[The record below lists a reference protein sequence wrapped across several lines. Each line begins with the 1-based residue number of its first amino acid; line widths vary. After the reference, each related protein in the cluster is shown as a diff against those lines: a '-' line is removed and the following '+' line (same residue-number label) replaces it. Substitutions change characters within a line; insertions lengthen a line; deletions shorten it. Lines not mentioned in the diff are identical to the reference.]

1 MRKVLQSTLL
11 LIALAA
17 PAFAQTSTDFY
28 LALLRR
34 GTAEVEAGRHAD
46 AAVNLRLAAFGLL
59 ESIEHYQTAQA
70 YLAVALDRLGQT
82 QQARD
87 AAQRVVAAERVE
99 RKFRSIALPA
109 PIRTAFDTLAK
120 KVLSASDVAVLSGGA
135 IPATTTTAP
144 PAIVNRVDVQT
155 ETRKPATGPA
165 PKPAPVQTTPK
176 PQPPAPKP
184 EPATPAPQPQS
195 TQPAQPQNTQT
206 TRPQSMQPAQPQT
219 TQPAQPQSTQTTRPQ
234 STQPVQP
241 QTTQTTRP
249 QNTQPVQPQSTQP
262 ARPQNTQ
269 TTRPQN
275 TQPQTTPR
283 IDVAGQFAAAERAL
297 SSAHIAEARRIYR
310 ELIGVTSL
318 DHGMLIRLAEGFY
331 RSRDFANALVAFDRA
346 GGLRPGEEPY
356 RYYIAVAAYELGQYD
371 RARRELA
378 AALPF
383 IEQTPDVQR
392 YRVRIEAA
400 R

>member
-17 PAFAQTSTDFY
+17 PALAQTSTDFY
-28 LALLRR
+28 LTLLRR

-46 AAVNLRLAAFGLL
+46 ATANLRLAAFGLL

-70 YLAVALDRLGQT
+70 YLAVAFDRLGQT
-82 QQARD
+82 QQARE

-109 PIRTAFDTLAK
+109 PIRTAFDAVAK
-120 KVLSASDVAVLSGGA
+120 KVLTASDVAVLGGGA

-144 PAIVNRVDVQT
+144 PVVVDRVDVQT
-155 ETRKPATGPA
+155 ETRKPATEPA
-165 PKPAPVQTTPK
+165 PKPAPVQTTTPK

-184 EPATPAPQPQS
+184 EPATPMPQPVQPQN
-195 TQPAQPQNTQT
+195 TQPAQPQTTQPA
-206 TRPQSMQPAQPQT
+206 RPQN

-234 STQPVQP
+234 
-241 QTTQTTRP
+241 
-249 QNTQPVQPQSTQP
+249 
-262 ARPQNTQ
+262 
-269 TTRPQN
+269 N
-275 TQPQTTPR
+275 TQPQTTQR
-283 IDVAGQFAAAERAL
+283 SVDVAGQFAAAERAL
-297 SSAHIAEARRIYR
+297 SSANIPEARRIYR
-310 ELIGVTSL
+310 ELLGVTTL
-318 DHGMLIRLAEGFY
+318 DHRMLIRLAEGFY
-331 RSRDFANALVAFDRA
+331 RSRDFANALVVFDRA

-392 YRVRIEAA
+392 YRVRIEGA

>member
-46 AAVNLRLAAFGLL
+46 ATTNLRLAAFGLL

-70 YLAVALDRLGQT
+70 YLAVAFDRLGQT
-82 QQARD
+82 QQARE

-99 RKFRSIALPA
+99 RKFRGIALPA
-109 PIRTAFDTLAK
+109 AIRTAFDAVAK
-120 KVLSASDVAVLSGGA
+120 KVLTASDVAMLSGGA

-144 PAIVNRVDVQT
+144 PVIVDRVDVQT
-155 ETRKPATGPA
+155 ETRKPATEPA
-165 PKPAPVQTTPK
+165 PKPAPVQTTTPVQTTPM

-184 EPATPAPQPQS
+184 EPAAPKP
-195 TQPAQPQNTQT
+195 
-206 TRPQSMQPAQPQT
+206 
-219 TQPAQPQSTQTTRPQ
+219 
-234 STQPVQP
+234 QPVQP
-241 QTTQTTRP
+241 Q
-249 QNTQPVQPQSTQP
+249 NTQP

-269 TTRPQN
+269 
-275 TQPQTTPR
+275 PQTTQR
-283 IDVAGQFAAAERAL
+283 GIDVAGQFAAAERAL
-297 SSAHIAEARRIYR
+297 SSANISEARRLYR
-310 ELIGVTSL
+310 ELLGATSL

-331 RSRDFANALVAFDRA
+331 RSRDFANALAAFDRA

-356 RYYIAVAAYELGQYD
+356 RYYVAVAAYELGQYD

-392 YRVRIEAA
+392 YRVRIEGA